1 MGAFNFVFRNIYQT
15 RKKRL
20 TMADLILF
28 IIGFL
33 IFTAYIFFL
42 TRMVWRQHNI
52 QKKSDPVILNSE
64 EKVKKEDPSSN

>member
-1 MGAFNFVFRNIYQT
+1 
-15 RKKRL
+15 
-20 TMADLILF
+20 MADLILF

-33 IFTAYIFFL
+33 IFTAYMFFL

-64 EKVKKEDPSSN
+64 EKVKHGGPSSN

>member
-1 MGAFNFVFRNIYQT
+1 
-15 RKKRL
+15 
-20 TMADLILF
+20 MADLILF